1 LSILNDSHPG
11 VAARF
16 SLACEAMAVREG
28 GFREGGVR
36 EGGVREG
43 GSEKWGQRRG
53 VRGGIGRKC
62 KRVGGLYLLG

>member
-36 EGGVREG
+36 
-43 GSEKWGQRRG
+43 
-53 VRGGIGRKC
+53 
-62 KRVGGLYLLG
+62 